1 MSEDDIAVT
10 TKNKSRRSDSAK
22 KRRESLFVAK
32 GKFNAAELAN
42 VLAQF
47 ENKLLLDRIKN
58 LDQKV
63 NALSRDIAILT
74 RCFMEQ
80 MHAVAGLSLS
90 IDELVNTLSSSTT
103 PDMVHADDSGDEASL
118 SFENSDEAQPDN
130 EDDAIDEVPTTPAV
144 NVFVN
149 IPKDWN

>member
-10 TKNKSRRSDSAK
+10 AKNKSRRSGNANKQRSA
-22 KRRESLFVAK
+22 LFVAK
-32 GKFNAAELAN
+32 GKFDAAELAN

-63 NALSRDIAILT
+63 NALSRDIAVLT

-80 MHAVAGLSLS
+80 MHAVACLSLS
-90 IDELVNTLSSSTT
+90 IDELVNTLSSATS
-103 PDMVHADDSGDEASL
+103 DMAHAADSDDEVSL
-118 SFENSDEAQPDN
+118 SFDDSNTQSDN
-130 EDDAIDEVPTTPAV
+130 EGNTTNEGPATPAI